1 MVYIEGGSF
10 QMGSEDVEADDDE
23 VPVHEVQIKNFY
35 IGKYE
40 ITQAQWKNIMGKN
53 PSYFRGDDFPVECVS
68 WEDVQRFIKRLNA
81 KTGKHYRLPTEAEW
95 EYAAK
100 GGNLSKNYK
109 YSGSDALQEIAW
121 YIENSDSLSHI
132 CGNKQPNE
140 LGIHDMCGNVH
151 EWCSNRYDSL
161 SYTGNIL
168 KNQSILVEYV
178 FRGGSWLSKKKYC
191 RISNRNHC
199 LKNIRHFSLGFR
211 LAEDSHE

>member
-109 YSGSDALQEIAW
+109 YSGSDTLQEIAW

-151 EWCSNRYDSL
+151 EWCSNRYDS
-161 SYTGNIL
+161 
-168 KNQSILVEYV
+168 
-178 FRGGSWLSKKKYC
+178 
-191 RISNRNHC
+191 
-199 LKNIRHFSLGFR
+199 
-211 LAEDSHE
+211 

>member
-109 YSGSDALQEIAW
+109 YSGSDTLQEIAW

-178 FRGGSWLSKKKYC
+178 FRGGSWLSK
-191 RISNRNHC
+191 RNIVVY
-199 LKNIRHFSLGFR
+199 LIVIIV
-211 LAEDSHE
+211 